1 MMMKKSALLLLV
13 LMFATSC
20 KSTLNKENK
29 NIVLEYEVS
38 TRGSFKK
45 VIVKEDATITFF
57 DREGK
62 NLSTQKM
69 DKDVWNNLLEMVK
82 AVDLKS
88 IKDLEAPSNNR
99 ASDRVASGKLTVIN
113 QESTYVSNFFDHGNP
128 PAAIRKIVKQMIEMA
143 EFEKEIISE

>member
-1 MMMKKSALLLLV
+1 MKKTALLLLV
-13 LMFATSC
+13 LVFASSC
-20 KSTLNKENK
+20 KSALNKENK
-29 NIVLEYEVS
+29 NIVMEYEVS

-69 DKDVWNNLLEMVK
+69 DKDVWNNLLDMLN

-88 IKDLEAPSNNR
+88 IKDLDAPSNNR
-99 ASDRVASGKLTVIN
+99 ATDRVPSGKLTVIN
-113 QESTYVSNFFDHGNP
+113 QQNTYVSNFFDHGNP
-128 PAAIRKIVKQMIEMA
+128 PAAIQKIVKQMIEIA

>member
-1 MMMKKSALLLLV
+1 MMKKSALLLLV

-113 QESTYVSNFFDHGNP
+113 QESTFVSNFFDHGNP
-128 PAAIRKIVKQMIEMA
+128 PAAIQKIVKQMIEMA

>member
-13 LMFATSC
+13 LMFASSC

-38 TRGSFKK
+38 TRGNFKK
-45 VIVKEDATITFF
+45 VIVKEDTTITFF

-62 NLSTQKM
+62 NISTQKM
-69 DKDVWNNLLEMVK
+69 DKDVWNNLLDMVK

-88 IKDLEAPSNNR
+88 IKDLEAPSNKR

-113 QESTYVSNFFDHGNP
+113 QESTFVSNFFDHGNP
-128 PAAIRKIVKQMIEMA
+128 PAAIQKIVKQMIEMA